1 MNDRKEDRVL
11 EETSYKDRIQAF
23 FRFLAD
29 FLTISR
35 FIIAAF
41 IVIIGIFLG
50 YPAFRVAVIATLAGW
65 MSDSVD
71 GFFARNSGGRVSWVA
86 RVDFIADMAL
96 AYSFFLFMVVT
107 KMFPIVPALIL
118 VTAGAL
124 IVLVHPTHLSVE
136 IVSAPICALPVV
148 LSFQAGWMIGT
159 CYMVFLLAL
168 VLVRWERFSEDVKKA
183 HNEAVHF
190 FARGD

>member
-1 MNDRKEDRVL
+1 ML
-11 EETSYKDRIQAF
+11 EETQCKDRIQAF
-23 FRFLAD
+23 LRFLAD

-50 YPAFRVAVIATLAGW
+50 YAAFRVAVIATLAGW

-71 GFFARNSGGRVSWVA
+71 GFFARNSRKVTWVA
-86 RVDFIADMAL
+86 RVDFVADMAL
-96 AYSFFLFMVVT
+96 AYSFFLFMVIT

-118 VTAGAL
+118 VAAGAL
-124 IVLVHPTHLSVE
+124 IVLIHPTHLSVE

-148 LSFQAGWMIGT
+148 LSFSAGWIIGT
-159 CYMVFLLAL
+159 CYLVFLL
-168 VLVRWERFSEDVKKA
+168 VLVVVRWDRFSDDVKKA
-183 HNEAVHF
+183 HQEAAHF
-190 FARGD
+190 FTRGD

>member
-1 MNDRKEDRVL
+1 MWDKISNN
-11 EETSYKDRIQAF
+11 DRIQAF
-23 FRFLAD
+23 LRFLAD

-50 YPAFRVAVIATLAGW
+50 YAAFRIAVIATLAGW
-65 MSDSVD
+65 ISDSVD
-71 GFFARNSGGRVSWVA
+71 GFFARNSGGRISWVA
-86 RVDFIADMAL
+86 RVDFVADMAL

-118 VTAGAL
+118 VAAGAL
-124 IVLVHPTHLSVE
+124 IVLIHPTHLSVE

-148 LSFQAGWMIGT
+148 LSFNAGWLIGT
-159 CYMVFLLAL
+159 CYMVFLLVL
-168 VLVRWERFSEDVKKA
+168 VLVRWERFSDDVKKA
-183 HNEAVHF
+183 HNEAAHF
-190 FARGD
+190 FAGGD

>member
-1 MNDRKEDRVL
+1 VL
-11 EETSYKDRIQAF
+11 EETSNKDKTQAF
-23 FRFLAD
+23 LRFLAD

-41 IVIIGIFLG
+41 IVIIGIVQG
-50 YPAFRVAVIATLAGW
+50 YPAFRIAVIATLAGW

-86 RVDFIADMAL
+86 RVDFIADMTL

-107 KMFPIVPALIL
+107 RLFPIVPALIL
-118 VTAGAL
+118 VGAGAL
-124 IVLVHPTHLSVE
+124 IVLIHPTHLMVE
-136 IVSAPICALPVV
+136 VVSAPICALPVV
-148 LSFQAGWMIGT
+148 LSFHAGWIIGT
-159 CYMVFLLAL
+159 CYMVFLLTL
-168 VLVRWERFSEDVKKA
+168 ILVRWERFSEDVKKA
-183 HNEAVHF
+183 HHEAVRF

>member
-1 MNDRKEDRVL
+1 LL
-11 EETSYKDRIQAF
+11 EETSYKDKIQAF

-50 YPAFRVAVIATLAGW
+50 YAAFRIAVIATLAGW

-86 RVDFIADMAL
+86 RVDFVADMAL

-118 VTAGAL
+118 VSAGAL
-124 IVLVHPTHLSVE
+124 IVLIHPTRLSVE
-136 IVSAPICALPVV
+136 IVSAPICALPIV
-148 LSFQAGWMIGT
+148 LSFSAGWIIGT
-159 CYMVFLLAL
+159 CYMVFLL
-168 VLVRWERFSEDVKKA
+168 VLVVVRWDRLTEDVKKA
-183 HNEAVHF
+183 HSEAANF
-190 FARGD
+190 LAKGD